1 MLEVC
6 LCKLA
11 IYKLKIL
18 GRGKFEYYKSMG
30 GTTKRGGGNKFLK
43 FSGGGEGW
51 GAKGGNTILD
61 FSTFGHKT
69 FGTQIQFFSAC
80 LYCQKQLKM
89 KILIGNGII
98 LILKSIL
105 LEHCTCKK
113 VLKQS
118 IFF

>member
-30 GTTKRGGGNKFLK
+30 GTTKRGGEQIFKVQW
-43 FSGGGEGW
+43 GGRVW

-80 LYCQKQLKM
+80 LYCQKQFKM

>member
-11 IYKLKIL
+11 ICKLKIL
-18 GRGKFEYYKSMG
+18 GRGKFDYKSMG
-30 GTTKRGGGNKFLK
+30 GTTKKGEEGDQIFKVQWRGG
-43 FSGGGEGW
+43 E

-80 LYCQKQLKM
+80 LYCQKVE
-89 KILIGNGII
+89 N
-98 LILKSIL
+98 
-105 LEHCTCKK
+105 EN
-113 VLKQS
+113 
-118 IFF
+118 FN

>member
-1 MLEVC
+1 MNIINQWGEQQ
-6 LCKLA
+6 K
-11 IYKLKIL
+11 
-18 GRGKFEYYKSMG
+18 
-30 GTTKRGGGNKFLK
+30 GGGEQIFKVQW
-43 FSGGGEGW
+43 GGEGW